1 MIRGEPAV
9 GRVSRAA
16 TLYSVG
22 SMSDPDHE
30 AAIRFSGEA
39 PRWRAHSGLG
49 FEAMAVFESPPPRI
63 MISDL
68 CANARKMPKL
78 GVLSLLFDQMVQAT
92 AGRSATPTGI
102 SPIVAIALAGH
113 ADLLTM
119 RPAGGKSRTSQSQR
133 VSNNICRRIGK
144 QGYPRDRPLLPKSGL
159 PPFHRT
165 DLEGRLLVESG
176 PLDWALTPKSDV
188 PGIYRSSDDLLL
200 ATNPALRKIYLLQ

>member
-1 MIRGEPAV
+1 LIRGEPAV

-119 RPAGGKSRTSQSQR
+119 RPAGGKSKRTSQSQR

-144 QGYPRDRPLLPKSGL
+144 QGYPRDRPLLPKSGFSRL
-159 PPFHRT
+159 PPVHRT
-165 DLEGRLLVESG
+165 DLEGRLWVQKLWGRRQRSG
-176 PLDWALTPKSDV
+176 TV
-188 PGIYRSSDDLLL
+188 GY
-200 ATNPALRKIYLLQ
+200 NFYVG